1 MKMTRSHFE
10 AQATLCADIIAD
22 LSSKGQL
29 ADYQISSI
37 VSSFC
42 DMCARSNPKFDKS
55 RFCTWVSNN
64 LDDISNNS

>member
-29 ADYQISSI
+29 SGHQISSI

-42 DMCARSNPKFDKS
+42 DMCSRANPKFDKS

-64 LDDISNNS
+64 LDGIKNN

>member
-1 MKMTRSHFE
+1 MCTMKMTRSHFE

-37 VSSFC
+37 VSS
-42 DMCARSNPKFDKS
+42 NPKFDKH
-55 RFCTWVSNN
+55 RFATWVSNN
-64 LDDISNNS
+64 LDGIKNNS